1 MRTLPKR
8 LSALLLALSLT
19 LPLAAC
25 SSGDPAVVQSRFDDF
40 TQEMF
45 LGTMQSDFT
54 SSVYFVEN
62 PEAYGFDRSEMEVTV
77 GVEESDENFREAAK
91 QNEATLDALHRFDRS
106 LLTAEQQ
113 DTYDLLDWSGKL
125 SQKSYE
131 DRFRYYGSYF
141 SNLSGVHTS
150 LLTTLSELQV
160 QSEED
165 LQKIPDL
172 LRSIPDYIDSL
183 LEYTRKQQKE
193 EVLTIDF
200 DSVIDVCDSTASQ
213 GEDSTVLLNLLAQA
227 EGLGLSDEA
236 VARYQS
242 EIREAYLE
250 CFIPS
255 YEKIADTMRELENG
269 FNNTEGMA
277 ALPRRQGLL

>member
-1 MRTLPKR
+1 MTCWNGAVNSARKAMRTG
-8 LSALLLALSLT
+8 
-19 LPLAAC
+19 
-25 SSGDPAVVQSRFDDF
+25 SGI
-40 TQEMF
+40 
-45 LGTMQSDFT
+45 
-54 SSVYFVEN
+54 
-62 PEAYGFDRSEMEVTV
+62 MEVTSPISAV
-77 GVEESDENFREAAK
+77 CIPVCSP
-91 QNEATLDALHRFDRS
+91 
-106 LLTAEQQ
+106 
-113 DTYDLLDWSGKL
+113 
-125 SQKSYE
+125 
-131 DRFRYYGSYF
+131 
-141 SNLSGVHTS
+141 
-150 LLTTLSELQV
+150 TLSELQV

-183 LEYTRKQQKE
+183 LEYTRKQQEE

-200 DSVIDVCDSTASQ
+200 DSVIDVCDSTVDQ

-277 ALPRRQGLL
+277 ALPEGKDYYEILFAAATALDESPDEIRQMAEERLDKTTSRMGGLAFLYPEPTTAGWKAITRLPLPAMRRCSPSWTVPPMPVSRMWENSPM

>member
-1 MRTLPKR
+1 MRTLPER

-91 QNEATLDALHRFDRS
+91 QNKATLDALHRFDRS

-113 DTYDLLDWSGKL
+113 DTYDLLEWSGKL

-150 LLTTLSELQV
+150 LLDHPERTAGTVGRRSP
-160 QSEED
+160 ED
-165 LQKIPDL
+165 P
-172 LRSIPDYIDSL
+172 RSAPEHS
-183 LEYTRKQQKE
+183 
-193 EVLTIDF
+193 
-200 DSVIDVCDSTASQ
+200 
-213 GEDSTVLLNLLAQA
+213 
-227 EGLGLSDEA
+227 
-236 VARYQS
+236 
-242 EIREAYLE
+242 
-250 CFIPS
+250 
-255 YEKIADTMRELENG
+255 
-269 FNNTEGMA
+269 
-277 ALPRRQGLL
+277 